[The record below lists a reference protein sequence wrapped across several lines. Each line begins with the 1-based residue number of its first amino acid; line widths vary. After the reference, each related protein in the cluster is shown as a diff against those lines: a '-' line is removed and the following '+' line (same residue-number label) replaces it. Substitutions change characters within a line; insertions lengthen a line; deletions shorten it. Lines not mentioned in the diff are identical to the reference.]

1 MPMSDPSDP
10 LSIPDDKRAGSGRV
24 RLFDTPERSWF
35 LWIIVPVVA
44 IWFDYYHPQGVL
56 FDIIFVIAL
65 VVAWSRHKR

>member
-1 MPMSDPSDP
+1 MNDP

-24 RLFDTPERSWF
+24 SLFDPPERPWSF
-35 LWIIVPVVA
+35 WIIISIIVGLNG
-44 IWFDYYHPQGVL
+44 WFDYYHPQAVL